1 MRSNNKNKFSSF
13 KEHWFWGP
21 VLKQTSKYTQVII
34 ASMCIN
40 LFALVSAF
48 FIMTVYDRV
57 IPNESLDT
65 LLFLTIGV
73 AIVILFDFLM
83 KMMRGSMTDKA
94 GLLIDEEVSEDL
106 FDHLSRNEKL
116 IGTKSIG
123 SIATVVKEFDSL
135 KEVMASATLVAFADL
150 PFILIFLFVLYA
162 LGGWVAAVPAL
173 VVLMVILVGLLIQP
187 IIKRKTFNAQ
197 IDSQNKNSVLVELL
211 SGLETIKTLKGINLF
226 KKRWKDSVVQQAE
239 VIGETRFWNQ
249 ISSNFAQTGQQIS
262 QVGIVVYGVFLI
274 AKADMTMGSL
284 IACVIL
290 SGRVLSPLGQITNLI
305 GRLNQ
310 ATVAY
315 QNLSDLFNL
324 KSNENE
330 RAQNL
335 KHETVEGAITLSN
348 INLSFEGVARP
359 ALEKISITIKP
370 GEKIGIIGKVGSG
383 KSSLIRV
390 MAGLQEPSGG
400 FAQIDKMDLSQIR
413 PNDLRSHVGV
423 MLQSPALFSGTLKE
437 NLLFGNPDASD
448 EEIFNISKITGV
460 DVIASELQGGF
471 SATLSEGGSSLSG
484 GQKQAICL
492 TRTLLNDSKI
502 LLMDEP
508 TSSMDTQTEGIFITN
523 LKNLIKDKTVVI
535 ATHKGRV
542 LDIVDRVIVL
552 ENGRIVADG
561 KKNDILRPAANKVQ
575 SIK

>member
-1 MRSNNKNKFSSF
+1 MISSNKNKFSSY
-13 KEHWFWGP
+13 KEHWFWRP
-21 VLKQTSKYTQVII
+21 VFKQTPKYTQVII

-471 SATLSEGGSSLSG
+471 SATLNEGAAVYQEDKNKLS
-484 GQKQAICL
+484 A
-492 TRTLLNDSKI
+492 LLEHS
-502 LLMDEP
+502 
-508 TSSMDTQTEGIFITN
+508 
-523 LKNLIKDKTVVI
+523 
-535 ATHKGRV
+535 
-542 LDIVDRVIVL
+542 
-552 ENGRIVADG
+552 
-561 KKNDILRPAANKVQ
+561 
-575 SIK
+575 

>member
-1 MRSNNKNKFSSF
+1 MISSNKNKFTSY
-13 KEHWFWGP
+13 KEHWFWKP
-21 VLKQTSKYTQVII
+21 VLNQTSKYTQVII
-34 ASMCIN
+34 ASICIN

-94 GLLIDEEVSEDL
+94 GLLIDEEVSKDL

-150 PFILIFLFVLYA
+150 PFILIFLLILYA

-310 ATVAY
+310 ATVAF
-315 QNLSDLFNL
+315 QNLSDLFEL

-330 RAQNL
+330 RTQNL
-335 KHETVEGAITLSN
+335 KYETVEGAITLSN
-348 INLSFEGVARP
+348 VSLSFEGAVRP
-359 ALEKISITIKP
+359 ALEEILINIKP
-370 GEKIGIIGKVGSG
+370 GEKIGVVGKVGSG
-383 KSSLIRV
+383 KSCLIKV
-390 MAGLQEPSGG
+390 MAGLQEPTAG
-400 FAQIDKMDLSQIR
+400 FAQIDKMNLSQIR
-413 PNDLRSHVGV
+413 PNDLRSNVGV

-448 EEIFNISKITGV
+448 EEIFKISKITGV
-460 DVIASELQGGF
+460 DVIASELKGGF
-471 SATLSEGGSSLSG
+471 SAALNEGGNSLSG

-508 TSSMDTQTEGIFITN
+508 TSSMDTQTEVNFITK
-523 LKNLIKDKTVVI
+523 LKDLIKDKTVVI
-535 ATHKGRV
+535 ATHKGRA

-552 ENGRIVADG
+552 DNGRMVADG
-561 KKNDILRPAANKVQ
+561 KKNDILRPAPAKVQ
-575 SIK
+575 RIK

>member
-1 MRSNNKNKFSSF
+1 MISNNKNKFSSF

-390 MAGLQEPSGG
+390 MAGLQEPSG
-400 FAQIDKMDLSQIR
+400 
-413 PNDLRSHVGV
+413 
-423 MLQSPALFSGTLKE
+423 
-437 NLLFGNPDASD
+437 
-448 EEIFNISKITGV
+448 
-460 DVIASELQGGF
+460 
-471 SATLSEGGSSLSG
+471 
-484 GQKQAICL
+484 
-492 TRTLLNDSKI
+492 
-502 LLMDEP
+502 
-508 TSSMDTQTEGIFITN
+508 
-523 LKNLIKDKTVVI
+523 
-535 ATHKGRV
+535 
-542 LDIVDRVIVL
+542 
-552 ENGRIVADG
+552 
-561 KKNDILRPAANKVQ
+561 
-575 SIK
+575 

>member
-1 MRSNNKNKFSSF
+1 MISNNKNKFSSF

-249 ISSNFAQTGQQIS
+249 ISSNFSQTGQQIS

-460 DVIASELQGGF
+460 DMIASELQGGF
-471 SATLSEGGSSLSG
+471 SATLNEGGSSLSG

-508 TSSMDTQTEGIFITN
+508 TSSMDTQTEGVFITN

-552 ENGRIVADG
+552 DNGRIVADG
-561 KKNDILRPAANKVQ
+561 KKNDILRPAAAKVQ